1 MPRKQ
6 TERIDER
13 KKEILSLVES
23 RGEVSTNDVVRITK
37 LSHSQVF
44 YILKLLS
51 KDGAIKE
58 VRRGGKV
65 AYWKSTKK
73 QEVDSPDDTD

>member
-13 KKEILSLVES
+13 KKEILNLVES
-23 RGEVSTNDVVRITK
+23 YEELSTNDVVRITK

-51 KDGAIKE
+51 KDGLIKE
-58 VRRGGKV
+58 VRRGKV
-65 AYWKSTKK
+65 AYWKSVRK
-73 QEVDSPDDTD
+73 QEAADQEEQ

>member
-58 VRRGGKV
+58 VRRGKV

>member
-13 KKEILSLVES
+13 KKEILNLVES
-23 RGEVSTNDVVRITK
+23 YEELSTNDVVRITK

-51 KDGAIKE
+51 KDGLIKE
-58 VRRGGKV
+58 VRRGKV
-65 AYWKSTKK
+65 AYWKSMRK
-73 QEVDSPDDTD
+73 QEAADQEEQ

>member
-13 KKEILSLVES
+13 KKEILNLVES
-23 RGEVSTNDVVRITK
+23 NEELSTNDVVRITK

-51 KDGAIKE
+51 KDGLIKE
-58 VRRGGKV
+58 VRRGKV
-65 AYWKSTKK
+65 AYWKSVKK
-73 QEVDSPDDTD
+73 QEAADQEE

>member
-13 KKEILSLVES
+13 KKEILNLVES
-23 RGEVSTNDVVRITK
+23 NEELSTNDVVRITK

-51 KDGAIKE
+51 KDGLIKE
-58 VRRGGKV
+58 VRRGKV
-65 AYWKSTKK
+65 AYWKSVKK
-73 QEVDSPDDTD
+73 QEATDQEE